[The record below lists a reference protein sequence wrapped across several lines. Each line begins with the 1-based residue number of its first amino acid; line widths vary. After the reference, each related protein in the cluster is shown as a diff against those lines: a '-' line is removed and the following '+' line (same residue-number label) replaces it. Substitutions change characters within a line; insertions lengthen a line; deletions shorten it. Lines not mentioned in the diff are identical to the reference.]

1 MFIVVNG
8 KTRFL
13 PEFRALDALL
23 RFLSP
28 SVPFVVARNDE
39 IIPRGTYGECAISA
53 GDRIEIVHPEAGG

>member
-13 PEFRALDALL
+13 PELRTLDALL

-39 IIPRGTYGECAISA
+39 IIPRGTYGDCAIST
-53 GDRIEIVHPEAGG
+53 GDRIEIVHPAAGG